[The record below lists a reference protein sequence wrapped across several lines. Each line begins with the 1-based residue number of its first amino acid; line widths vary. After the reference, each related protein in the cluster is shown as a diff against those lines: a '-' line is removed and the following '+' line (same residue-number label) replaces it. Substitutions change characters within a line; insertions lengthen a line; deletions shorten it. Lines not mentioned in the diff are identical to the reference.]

1 MVKIRIKGK
10 KKNGLVTMTS
20 IEMEQSGATKQIAT
34 KAILLFVA
42 AFALYFLTHSPVLDE
57 IDAVQFAMG
66 VRSFDLWHHQPHP
79 PGYPLFIFLGCL
91 MTKFFH
97 IGIESSLYFISAF
110 GGGLFIASWF
120 LIIRAQFSEKFA
132 WWIATSLLITPVVW
146 MTATKAVTDT
156 LAAGLLSAELLAAI
170 YFLEHQKRSLIIC
183 AALLGAAAAGVRP
196 QLFPVVAVILG
207 IPLKKSSSNAKIWCL
222 AYAALIAGC
231 LIWLLPM
238 WYTQWQLRP
247 DEPFWRVYPE
257 LAYGQWRWR
266 LNRPST
272 YIGAGDWSPH
282 YLGKRFASH
291 ILGWFSKGFGFIQS
305 PRVLVA
311 SVALTM
317 CAAIA
322 YLRLGYDTLDRQF
335 WKFHT
340 PWLIVHIAIIFV
352 SLSGNQRYYLIVFP
366 PLLVIM
372 LRGFLRLPNRWSLSA
387 ICVPALLMYIVVP
400 LAIENYRDEAPP
412 VRLVRF
418 LEKLYPLSK
427 RDDVLL
433 ILPTTRRSAQWYAP
447 QFQILDHLPVSEQDE
462 ETVRNAKAVYTEDA
476 SFNREKYYF
485 IELAEFR
492 RSMLIYPP
500 HRRVRLY
507 LVGRRPSA

>member
-1 MVKIRIKGK
+1 
-10 KKNGLVTMTS
+10 MTS
-20 IEMEQSGATKQIAT
+20 IEMEQSDTSKQAVI
-34 KAILLFVA
+34 KAVLLFLA
-42 AFALYFLTHSPVLDE
+42 AFALYFLTHSPALDE

-79 PGYPLFIFLGCL
+79 PGYPLFIFLSWL
-91 MTKFFH
+91 MTKIFH
-97 IGIESSLYFISAF
+97 TGTESSLYFISAF
-110 GGGLFIASWF
+110 GGGLFVASWF
-120 LIIRAQFSEKFA
+120 LIIRAQFSEKLA
-132 WWIATSLLITPVVW
+132 WWVAISLLITPVVW
-146 MTATKAVTDT
+146 MTATKAVTDM

-170 YFLEHQKRSLIIC
+170 YFLEQKKRGLIIC
-183 AALLGAAAAGVRP
+183 AALLGAAAAGTRP

-207 IPLKKSSSNAKIWCL
+207 IPLKKSSSNPKTWCF
-222 AYAALIAGC
+222 AYAALAASC

-257 LAYGQWRWR
+257 LVYGQWRWR
-266 LNRPST
+266 LNRPSI

-311 SVALTM
+311 GIVLTM
-317 CAAIA
+317 FAAIA
-322 YLRLGYDTLDRQF
+322 YLWFGCDTLDRRF

-352 SLSGNQRYYLIVFP
+352 SLSGDQRYYLVVFP

-372 LRGFLRLPNRWSLSA
+372 LRGLLRLPKPWSLSA
-387 ICVPALLMYIVVP
+387 VCVPALLLYIVLP
-400 LAIENYRDEAPP
+400 LAIENHREEAPP
-412 VRLVRF
+412 VRLVRY
-418 LEKLYPLSK
+418 LEKLYPPAN
-427 RDDVLL
+427 REDVLL

-447 QFQILDHLPVSEQDE
+447 QFKILDHLPTSEQDE
-462 ETVRNAKAVYTEDA
+462 ETVRNAKTVYTEDA
-476 SFNREKYYF
+476 SFNRKNYYF

-492 RSMLIYPP
+492 RSMLIYPQ
-500 HRRVRLY
+500 HHRVRLY
-507 LVGRRPSA
+507 LVERRPSA

>member
-1 MVKIRIKGK
+1 M
-10 KKNGLVTMTS
+10 
-20 IEMEQSGATKQIAT
+20 
-34 KAILLFVA
+34 F
-42 AFALYFLTHSPVLDE
+42 
-57 IDAVQFAMG
+57 
-66 VRSFDLWHHQPHP
+66 
-79 PGYPLFIFLGCL
+79 
-91 MTKFFH
+91 
-97 IGIESSLYFISAF
+97 
-110 GGGLFIASWF
+110 
-120 LIIRAQFSEKFA
+120 
-132 WWIATSLLITPVVW
+132 
-146 MTATKAVTDT
+146 
-156 LAAGLLSAELLAAI
+156 
-170 YFLEHQKRSLIIC
+170 
-183 AALLGAAAAGVRP
+183 
-196 QLFPVVAVILG
+196 
-207 IPLKKSSSNAKIWCL
+207 
-222 AYAALIAGC
+222 
-231 LIWLLPM
+231 
-238 WYTQWQLRP
+238 
-247 DEPFWRVYPE
+247 
-257 LAYGQWRWR
+257 
-266 LNRPST
+266 
-272 YIGAGDWSPH
+272 
-282 YLGKRFASH
+282 
-291 ILGWFSKGFGFIQS
+291 
-305 PRVLVA
+305 
-311 SVALTM
+311 
-317 CAAIA
+317 AAIA

-372 LRGFLRLPNRWSLSA
+372 LRGFLRLPNRWSLPA

-412 VRLVRF
+412 IRLVRF

-433 ILPTTRRSAQWYAP
+433 IPPTTRRSAQWYAP

-492 RSMLIYPP
+492 RSMLISPP